1 MFSKLIER
9 TGKSPILRASL
20 LRSGTVLEK
29 FHKGQNVPKVL
40 KFIVISFPMF
50 WLFVII
56 AETKMVLFSFKVF
69 HLLELK
75 LKDVVSLGDS
85 SRV

>member
-1 MFSKLIER
+1 M
-9 TGKSPILRASL
+9 
-20 LRSGTVLEK
+20 LEK

-40 KFIVISFPMF
+40 KFILISFPML
-50 WLFVII
+50 WLFAII

-75 LKDVVSLGDS
+75 IKNVVSLGDS